1 MQPQEQAT
9 GVRFQWGNIVLTID
23 SPNFCNGFSRG
34 HESHR
39 NECEEEPRRERE
51 LVAPD
56 FLELIALPDARS
68 GHYRFDHPGDQQP
81 RYVPMIHYGAVS
93 QPIT

>member
-23 SPNFCNGFSRG
+23 SPTFRNGFLCGR
-34 HESHR
+34 ESYR
-39 NECEEEPRRERE
+39 EEREEEPRRVRG
-51 LVAPD
+51 LVATD
-56 FLELIALPDARS
+56 FLELIALPDARG
-68 GHYRFDHPGDQQP
+68 GHYRFDHPGDQRP